1 MRRVLSNITWLTTER
16 FLSIALL
23 LFLEG
28 YLAKNLSVDEYGSY
42 QYYLNIS
49 LIVAVF
55 LNTVP
60 AEVVIPK
67 ISKNISL
74 SWSIIFV
81 VFASRVAVLITF
93 ILISLALYYSGVKTL
108 QTIILFSTALL
119 LTEAVSVVV
128 NYYQAIVQ
136 VKYVSIIR
144 LFVLFVRVV
153 VIMSLSIDSLNIEF
167 IAWVR
172 VFESLLLGL
181 FLFYLIKKFSNIDQR
196 LKFRNVIFKI
206 IITNGLKIWPSIII
220 YYMLIRFDRVAVGY
234 FFDMESVAY
243 YSVSQQILD
252 QVSVLLVIVASSI
265 FPFFIYSQ
273 KNYLIKRNGFFKS
286 SAILLVISFLF
297 MFLSFLLSTFFITY
311 VYGERYLISTSI
323 LNVMIWVLPL
333 SIIDYS
339 FSQYFIS
346 INRPSL
352 VFIKNLIGIFSGLVI
367 YLNFGSMLSIQQ
379 FPIILI
385 GVNLILLITS
395 AIILVVEHENYKI
408 NN

>member
-1 MRRVLSNITWLTTER
+1 MRRVISSISWLTAER
-16 FLSIALL
+16 FLSITLL

-28 YLAKNLSVDEYGSY
+28 YLAKNLSVDIYGSY

-49 LIVAVF
+49 LIIAVF
-55 LNTVP
+55 LNAIP

-81 VFASRVAVLITF
+81 VFASRLAILSVF
-93 ILISLALYYSGVKTL
+93 IVISISLYYSGVKTL
-108 QTIILFSTALL
+108 QAVILFSIALL
-119 LTEAVSVVV
+119 FTEAVSVVV

-136 VKYVSIIR
+136 SKYISIIR
-144 LFVLFVRVV
+144 LSVLIFRVA
-153 VIMSLSIDSLNIEF
+153 VITSISIGTLDIDF

-181 FLFYLIKKFSNIDQR
+181 LLFLLIKKFSNIEQR
-196 LKFRNVIFKI
+196 LKSCNLIFKI
-206 IITNGLKIWPSIII
+206 IITNGVKIWPSIII

-234 FFDMESVAY
+234 FFDMEYVAY
-243 YSVSQQILD
+243 YSVAQQILD
-252 QVSVLLVIVASSI
+252 QATVLLVIVASSV
-265 FPFFIYSQ
+265 FPLFIYSQ
-273 KNYLIKRNGFFKS
+273 KNYFIKLNGFFKS
-286 SAILLVISFLF
+286 VAILTL
-297 MFLSFLLSTFFITY
+297 LSFVFVFFSFILSKFFVTY
-311 VYGERYLISTSI
+311 VYGERYLISTYI
-323 LNVMIWVLPL
+323 LNCMIWVLPL

-352 VFIKNLIGIFSGLVI
+352 VFLKNLTGLISGLVL
-367 YLNFGSMLSIQQ
+367 YLNVGSTLSIQQ

-385 GVNLILLITS
+385 GVNLVLVITS
-395 AIILVVEHENYKI
+395 TIMLVFNHA
-408 NN
+408 NNKKNN